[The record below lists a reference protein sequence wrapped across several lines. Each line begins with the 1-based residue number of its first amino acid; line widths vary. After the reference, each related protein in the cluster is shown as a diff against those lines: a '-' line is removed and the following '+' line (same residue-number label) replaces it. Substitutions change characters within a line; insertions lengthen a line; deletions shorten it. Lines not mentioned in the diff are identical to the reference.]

1 MIIIIVISFIILLL
15 IAVILSIRSV
25 KAKDRKK
32 ERNGVCNF
40 THSKNEM
47 KQDLDKS
54 AHDEGHPGEYKCT
67 FVGCTFVTKYISSLR
82 RHMKVQHRQGLVSP
96 GFGKRVVKNG
106 LKRYEEA
113 HSNGHTSTFGSYDF
127 GWMLNSSMKAK
138 DEDGN
143 WNNHQQNEITEVDE
157 SEETSEFRCT
167 FNECGYSSRW
177 IWNLKR
183 HIKAKH
189 NQNTDEFEDEY
200 SQLNYGY
207 EHNGLSE
214 DVSQDADDFKCNSC
228 MYSTPYKSNL
238 KRHVK
243 SKHN

>member
-1 MIIIIVISFIILLL
+1 M
-15 IAVILSIRSV
+15 ILSIKSV
-25 KAKDRKK
+25 KVKDRKK

-40 THSKNEM
+40 THLNNEM

-54 AHDEGHPGEYKCT
+54 AHDEGHPEEYKCT

-82 RHMKVQHRQGLVSP
+82 RHMKVQHRQVLFSP
-96 GFGKRVVKNG
+96 VFGKKVAKNG

-113 HSNGHTSTFGSYDF
+113 HSNGHTGTLGSYDF

-143 WNNHQQNEITEVDE
+143 WNNHQQNEMTEVDE
-157 SEETSEFRCT
+157 SEGTSEFRCT
-167 FNECGYSSRW
+167 FNKCGYSSRW

-183 HIKAKH
+183 HIKTKH
-189 NQNTDEFEDEY
+189 NQNTDEFENEY

-207 EHNGLSE
+207 EQNGLSE
-214 DVSQDADDFKCNSC
+214 NVSQDADDFKCNSC

-243 SKHN
+243 AKHN